1 MLAHARHYAN
11 TVTVSKFIQPR
22 QRLGG
27 PGTCPPGRQACGL
40 HNINYLCAAGIS
52 SNRTTLPE
60 RDSHINFDLFSGHKR
75 QVYKCCFPLCFFH
88 FYSCFFLN
96 CDLNSLWDS
105 FHQARGHIAE
115 VVYSFLTQ
123 LEGKGPWAP
132 HNRAVW
138 DTLACWLYK
147 YYYLIKWS

>member
-1 MLAHARHYAN
+1 M
-11 TVTVSKFIQPR
+11 
-22 QRLGG
+22 
-27 PGTCPPGRQACGL
+27 PGTMLTQLRFPNLYNHVKDWAVWAHVPQAGRLVAFTTWMT
-40 HNINYLCAAGIS
+40 YLYAAGIS

-88 FYSCFFLN
+88 FYLCFFLN

-105 FHQARGHIAE
+105 FHQARGDIAE